1 MSAIAQPATRILL
14 TVGAAWLLAS
24 CAAGPDY
31 ARPDLALR
39 PTFMGAAAGA
49 GEAAAAEGAW
59 WAAFNDPLLSDLV
72 AASIAGN
79 LDVAQA
85 QARLRQARAGVQAA
99 NAAFAPSVGLQASAA
114 QNRVSLN
121 GPDGALAGSPGFQ
134 RQNDLFDIGVGASWD
149 IDLFGGLR
157 RGREAAGAN
166 AGAAEAGLAG
176 ARITIAAETART
188 YITLRTLQERLRVAQ
203 ERSEVQGQLVEL
215 TRLRY
220 EGGVSTE
227 LDLRQAEALKEASDA
242 RTPLLETGV
251 EVALNRLDVLQGL
264 APGETREQFIA
275 TRAIPEAPP
284 VPARLTPAD
293 LLRRRPDVVAA
304 ERQLASA
311 TARIGV
317 AAADYYPR
325 LTIGGL
331 LGQQSFDSDLL
342 FDAASASTGGLI
354 GIRWRLFDFGRVDAS
369 VEAARGGA
377 DEALAAFRSALLRA
391 SEDVENA
398 LVARANLQRQ
408 LRNLDAATA
417 AATRSSALARDAY
430 EGGSV
435 SFLAV
440 LEAERARLD
449 AEDQRAQAR
458 GEATIASITL
468 YRAIGGGWS
477 APDDNARQVEGSS

>member
-1 MSAIAQPATRILL
+1 MKALL
-14 TVGAAWLLAS
+14 AVGAASVLAA

-31 ARPDLALR
+31 ARPQVELR
-39 PTFMGAAAGA
+39 PAFIASVAGA
-49 GEAAAAEGAW
+49 GEIAPAEGAW
-59 WAAFNDPLLSDLV
+59 WAAFEDPLLTGLV
-72 AASIAGN
+72 ANAVSGN
-79 LDVAQA
+79 LDIAQA
-85 QARLRQARAGVQAA
+85 QARLRQARAGVRAA
-99 NAAFAPSVGLQASAA
+99 GAAFGPTVGFEGSAA
-114 QNRVSLN
+114 QNRASLN
-121 GPDGALAGSPGFQ
+121 SPDGALAGAPGFQ
-134 RQNDLFDIGVGASWD
+134 RENDLFEVGVGASWE

-157 RGREAAGAN
+157 RGHEAARAG
-166 AGAAEAGLAG
+166 AGAAEADLAG

-188 YITLRTLQERLRVAQ
+188 YIGLRTLQERLRVAR
-203 ERSEVQGQLVEL
+203 ERSEVQRQLVAL

-227 LDLRQAEALKEASDA
+227 LDLRQAEALQEASDA
-242 RTPLLETGV
+242 RIPILEMGV
-251 EVALNRLDVLQGL
+251 EATLNRLDVLQGL
-264 APGETREQFIA
+264 APGETRERFIA
-275 TRAIPEAPP
+275 AQAIPQAPP

-304 ERQLASA
+304 ERQLARA

-331 LGQQSFDSDLL
+331 LGQQSFDSATL
-342 FDAASASTGGLI
+342 FDAASANAGGLI
-354 GIRWRLFDFGRVDAS
+354 GIRWRLFDFGRVDAN

-398 LVARANLQRQ
+398 LVAQANLQRH
-408 LRNLDAATA
+408 LRSLDAAVVA
-417 AATRSSALARDAY
+417 AARSSTLARDAY
-430 EGGSV
+430 EGGSA

-440 LEAERARLD
+440 LEAERTRLD
-449 AEDQRAQAR
+449 AEDQRASAR
-458 GEATIASITL
+458 GETAIASITL

-477 APDDNARQVEGSS
+477 APGEAPRQEETSS